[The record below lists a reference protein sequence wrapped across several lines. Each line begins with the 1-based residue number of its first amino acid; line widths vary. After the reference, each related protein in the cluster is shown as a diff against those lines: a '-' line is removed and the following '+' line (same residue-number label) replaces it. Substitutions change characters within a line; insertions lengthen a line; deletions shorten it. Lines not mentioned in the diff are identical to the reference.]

1 MFNIIEKF
9 ISIDGEGYT
18 QGELSTFIRFCKC
31 NLKCSWC
38 DTKYSFYESEIKEVL
53 SAEEIYKYIKEN
65 NTVNVTL
72 TGGEPLIQK
81 DIVDL
86 LLLLDRDK
94 DLKTSIETNGS
105 ICIKEFKDNII
116 SNNISFVLDFKLQ
129 SSNMTK
135 KMDLNNFNYVT
146 MNDVYKFVIADEKD
160 LLYAYEI
167 IKKYDLCNKCRVIF
181 SPVFGSIKLEKI
193 VDFMKNNN
201 LNKVKLQIQL
211 HKIIWG
217 NKKCV

>member
-1 MFNIIEKF
+1 M
-9 ISIDGEGYT
+9 
-18 QGELSTFIRFCKC
+18 
-31 NLKCSWC
+31 
-38 DTKYSFYESEIKEVL
+38 
-53 SAEEIYKYIKEN
+53 
-65 NTVNVTL
+65 
-72 TGGEPLIQK
+72 
-81 DIVDL
+81 
-86 LLLLDRDK
+86 LLDRDK

-116 SNNISFVLDFKLQ
+116 SNNISFVLDFKLP

-217 NKKCV
+217 NKKGV